1 MDALKTYPAAAPRTS
16 ISAGIIVGALLA
28 DDEAVSQTVTKIFP
42 VLVKDADL
50 PYVAYRCLRMDSQ
63 PVKNGRGSETSF
75 VEVLCVSE
83 GYGEGVRLAESVR
96 AALDRQKAAAPG
108 MTMRDCLFIDREEA
122 YDGAFIQRLIF
133 QVKI

>member
-1 MDALKTYPAAAPRTS
+1 MDAAETYPASAPRTS
-16 ISAGIIVGALLA
+16 ISAGIIIGALLA
-28 DDEAVSQTVTKIFP
+28 NDEAVSQTVTKIFP

-63 PVKNGRGSETSF
+63 PVKNGRASEASF

-96 AALDRQKAAAPG
+96 AALDGQRARVPG
-108 MTMRDCLFIDREEA
+108 MAMRSCLFVDREEA
-122 YDGAFIQRLIF
+122 YDDAYIQRLIF
-133 QVKI
+133 QVRI